1 MKDPEKQLF
10 LVHAVRRQRHAGLGA
25 RARRAGV
32 EIAVKLVVPLLL
44 ILLGALLVYAATTG
58 GIGRALAQLFVP
70 DFTRLGSAGI
80 LNAMTHAL
88 FTLGLG
94 TGVMLMYGAY
104 ATAHTPL
111 ARVSLRVVA
120 LDTFTGLA
128 AAVIIFSVLY
138 AGGVEPVAGA
148 ALVFRRCRWPSI
160 TSRSAALPGTAF
172 FLLLTL
178 VAWVSALAFVEPALV
193 WLGERHGLS
202 RRRAALACGVAGWLL
217 GVGVM
222 LSFNAWAF
230 SFKFFGVVKKLGMFD
245 VLQILTAHLLLPLG
259 GILLALVRRLGGAPG
274 DQPRGARAALAVF
287 VRRLAVVGTGRD
299 PDIAR
304 DRDAQPSD
312 RVRMTA
318 DPALGAG
325 PYSAHEMF
333 ALVADIPSYPQFL
346 PRWRGRRASCRRTRT
361 R

>member
-1 MKDPEKQLF
+1 
-10 LVHAVRRQRHAGLGA
+10 
-25 RARRAGV
+25 
-32 EIAVKLVVPLLL
+32 EIAVKRVVPLLL
-44 ILLGALLVYAATTG
+44 ALLGALLVYAATTG

-104 ATAHTPL
+104 ATAHTEL

-120 LDTFTGLA
+120 LDTFTGVA

-148 ALVFRRCRWPSI
+148 ALVFQ
-160 TSRSAALPGTAF
+160 ALPLAFDHIPLGGVAGAAF

-178 VAWVSALAFVEPALV
+178 VAWVSALAFVEAPLV
-193 WLGERHGLS
+193 WLGERYGLS
-202 RRRAALACGVAGWLL
+202 RRRAALACGVASWLL

-230 SFKFFGVVKKLGMFD
+230 SFKFFGIVKKLGMFD

-259 GILLALVRRLGGAPG
+259 GILLALFAGWVVRPATSRE
-274 DQPRGARAALAVF
+274 
-287 VRRLAVVGTGRD
+287 
-299 PDIAR
+299 
-304 DRDAQPSD
+304 
-312 RVRMTA
+312 
-318 DPALGAG
+318 ALGLRSPCSFDAWLWSVRVVI
-325 PYSAHEMF
+325 PILLVIVMLSLSDLF
-333 ALVADIPSYPQFL
+333 A
-346 PRWRGRRASCRRTRT
+346 
-361 R
+361 